1 MIGIVA
7 FLAALQGT
15 AYTESFARGQSV
27 DLNQGF
33 YVCDQPKPMERVA
46 LLARMHYPH
55 MRRRLAARMG
65 CPFQQK
71 PLRSPARVLEVRGA
85 VCGSRVPVQGGVMCQ
100 REAHQLIVRHG
111 NQTRAAIFVLD
122 DYDIE

>member
-7 FLAALQGT
+7 LLAVLQST
-15 AYTESFARGQSV
+15 AYTESFVPGQDVNLAS
-27 DLNQGF
+27 GY
-33 YVCDQPKPMERVA
+33 YVCNQPKPMRDVA
-46 LLARMHYPH
+46 LLARITAPAS
-55 MRRRLAARMG
+55 RQRKAAQMG
-65 CPFQQK
+65 CPFLQK
-71 PLRSPARVLEVRGA
+71 PHRTLARVLEVRGA
-85 VCGSRVPVQGGVMCQ
+85 VCGPKVPVRGGVMCQ

>member
-7 FLAALQGT
+7 FLAALQGS
-15 AYTESFARGQSV
+15 AYTESFVPGQSV
-27 DLNQGF
+27 DLSQGF
-33 YVCDQPKPMERVA
+33 YVCSKPKPMKDVA
-46 LLARMHYPH
+46 LLARITYPQS
-55 MRRRLAARMG
+55 RRRAAARMG

-85 VCGSRVPVQGGVMCQ
+85 VCGPRVPVQGGVMCQ